1 MVIGII
7 FLIFFSVW
15 FVFSVINQFD
25 PRGFDKVKKYDYFSL
40 IPKWTFF
47 APNPG
52 STDYHLL
59 YRDITHDGEICQWT
73 VAISPDDRG
82 LLSAFWNPQKRV
94 RKAQADMVRSLIRL
108 PDEQKDNIYF
118 IYFTLPYLLLLNMV
132 TNMPCEPNVKSRQFM
147 VMETSGFNR
156 RFAPRLLIQS
166 GVHDVG

>member
-1 MVIGII
+1 MMIGIL

-15 FVFSVINQFD
+15 LVFSVINQFG
-25 PRGFDKVKKYDYFSL
+25 PKWMNKVKKYDYFSL

-59 YRDITHDGEICQWT
+59 YRDILDDGEICKWT
-73 VAISPDDRG
+73 PVISPDNRS
-82 LLSAFWNPQKRV
+82 LVTAIWNPQKRV
-94 RKAQADMVRSLIRL
+94 RKAQADIVRALIRL
-108 PDEQKDNIYF
+108 PDEKKDSINF
-118 IYFTLPYLLLLNMV
+118 IYFTLPYLLLLNTV
-132 TNMPCEPNVKSRQFM
+132 TNIPCEPNVKSRQFM

-156 RFAPRLLIQS
+156 RFKPRLLIQS